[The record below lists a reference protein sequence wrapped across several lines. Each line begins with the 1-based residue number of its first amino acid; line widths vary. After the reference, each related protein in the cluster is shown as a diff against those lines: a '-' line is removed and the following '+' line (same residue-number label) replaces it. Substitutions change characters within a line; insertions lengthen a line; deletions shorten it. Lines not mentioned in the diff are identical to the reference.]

1 MMFNKPRFWG
11 KKNSLIALI
20 LLPFSFL
27 VILIVLIKRLLTR
40 SINFN
45 IPIICVG
52 NIYIGGTGKTPSS
65 ILIANELKKLGRNP
79 AIVCKFYKSH
89 KDEYQLIKKYFQNL
103 IIEKDRTRAI
113 NEAEKGKFDSVILD
127 DGFQDFKIKK
137 NLNIICFN
145 QNQLIGNGLVI
156 PAGPLRESLNSLKE
170 VDLILI
176 NGGKNLDF
184 EKKILEINSNLEIF
198 YCEYKIENIDKFKNN
213 KVLALAGIGSPDNF
227 FKILV
232 ENGIE
237 IKKKISFPDHYDFKK
252 DEIDKIIQEADHS
265 NLKIIV
271 PEKNFMK
278 LKNFNT
284 QKIHF
289 LKVELVIKNK
299 EKFFKRILEI
309 YD

>member
-1 MMFNKPRFWG
+1 MFNKPRFWG

-27 VILIVLIKRLLTR
+27 VILIILIKRLLTK
-40 SINFN
+40 SIKFN
-45 IPIICVG
+45 IPIICIG

-79 AIVCKFYKSH
+79 AIVCKFYRSH
-89 KDEYQLIKKYFQNL
+89 QDEYQLIKKYFQNL
-103 IIEKDRTRAI
+103 IIEKDRTLAI
-113 NEAEKGKFDSVILD
+113 NGAEKGKFDSVILD

-198 YCEYKIENIDKFKNN
+198 YCEYKTENIDKFKNN

-289 LKVELVIKNK
+289 LKVELVIKHK

>member
-1 MMFNKPRFWG
+1 MIFNKPRFWG
-11 KKNSLIALI
+11 KKNSLTALI

-27 VILIVLIKRLLTR
+27 VILIVLIKKLLTK
-40 SINFN
+40 SVKFN

-89 KDEYQLIKKYFQNL
+89 QDEYQLIKKYFQNL

-137 NLNIICFN
+137 DLNIICFN
-145 QNQLIGNGLVI
+145 QNQLVGNGLVI
-156 PAGPLRESLNSLKE
+156 PAGPLRESLNSLKR

-198 YCEYKIENIDKFKNN
+198 YCDYKIVNIDKFKNN
-213 KVLALAGIGSPDNF
+213 KVLALAGIGNPDNF

-252 DEIDKIIQEADHS
+252 DEIDKIIQEADHL

-284 QKIHF
+284 KKIHF
-289 LKVELVIKNK
+289 LKVELEIKNK
-299 EKFFKRILEI
+299 EKFFKRILKI

>member
-1 MMFNKPRFWG
+1 MMFNKPRFWRE
-11 KKNSLIALI
+11 KNSLIALI

-27 VILIVLIKRLLTR
+27 VILIILIKRLLTK
-40 SINFN
+40 SIKFN
-45 IPIICVG
+45 IPIICIG

-79 AIVCKFYKSH
+79 AIVCKFYRSH
-89 KDEYQLIKKYFQNL
+89 QDEYQLIKKYFQNL
-103 IIEKDRTRAI
+103 IIEKDRTLAI
-113 NEAEKGKFDSVILD
+113 NGAEKGKFDSVILD
-127 DGFQDFKIKK
+127 DGFQDYKIKK

-145 QNQLIGNGLVI
+145 QNQLVGNGLVI

-198 YCEYKIENIDKFKNN
+198 YCDYKIVNIDKFKNN
-213 KVLALAGIGSPDNF
+213 KVLALAGIGNPDNF

-252 DEIDKIIQEADHS
+252 DEIDKIIQEADHL

-278 LKNFNT
+278 LKYFNT

-289 LKVELVIKNK
+289 LKVELEIKNK
-299 EKFFKRILEI
+299 EKFFKRILKI